1 MDPKKSRAVIRIV
14 DDDKGV
20 RESYKYLIEGEG
32 WLVRTYESAE
42 AFLEKDDPT
51 IQGCGVFDVRMPG
64 LSGIE
69 LQAHLEKM
77 SSNLPIIFVSAHGDV
92 ETAVKALKHGAI
104 DFLCKP
110 IVDETLLEAIDRAVE
125 KSFSDGQREMEN
137 SQLIARW
144 ERLSQREKEVAVLVD
159 KGLMNKVIAQDLGIS
174 ERTVQVHR
182 ANLCQKL
189 GVRNAVGI
197 SKCMQQLRSLGL
209 NVSSF
214 KKIEA

>member
-1 MDPKKSRAVIRIV
+1 MDSRKSRAVVRIV

-20 RESYKYLIEGEG
+20 RDSYKYLIEGEG
-32 WLVRTYESAE
+32 WLVRTYASAE
-42 AFLEKDDPT
+42 DFLENDDPT

-69 LQAHLEKM
+69 LQAKLAQR
-77 SSNLPIIFVSAHGDV
+77 STQLPVILVSAHGDI
-92 ETAVKALKHGAI
+92 EMAVKALKQGAM

-110 IVDETLLEAIDRAVE
+110 VVDEKLLEAIDRAVE
-125 KSFSDGQREMEN
+125 KSFSDTQEQIEN
-137 SQLIARW
+137 SKIIERW
-144 ERLSQREKEVAVLVD
+144 KTLSRREREVALLVYE
-159 KGLMNKVIAQDLGIS
+159 GLMNKVIADRLNIA

-197 SKCMQQLRSLGL
+197 SKCLNQLTQLG
-209 NVSSF
+209 VV
-214 KKIEA
+214 IRE

>member
-1 MDPKKSRAVIRIV
+1 MDARKSRAVVRIV

-20 RESYKYLIEGEG
+20 RDSYKYLIEGEG
-32 WLVRTYESAE
+32 WLVRTYSSAE
-42 AFLEKDDPT
+42 DFLENDDPT

-69 LQAHLEKM
+69 LQAKLAQRATQ
-77 SSNLPIIFVSAHGDV
+77 LPVILVSAHGDI
-92 ETAVKALKHGAI
+92 EMAVKALKQGAM

-110 IVDETLLEAIDRAVE
+110 VVDEKLLEAIDRAVE
-125 KSFSDGQREMEN
+125 KSFSDTQEQMEN
-137 SQLIARW
+137 GKIIDCWNSLSRR
-144 ERLSQREKEVAVLVD
+144 EREVALLVYE
-159 KGLMNKVIAQDLGIS
+159 GLMNKVIADRLNIA

-197 SKCMQQLRSLGL
+197 SKCLNQLTQLG
-209 NVSSF
+209 VV
-214 KKIEA
+214 IRDTQE